1 MFYGLSNFFRK
12 ILPKQLFYR
21 GLLIVATPIIILQVT
36 ISLVFFDSLW
46 IKTNKGM
53 TRALVSEIKTFIEA
67 YDNEDANKIYIIN
80 KENATILS
88 ELTVLNSLNIDWED
102 VSIDS
107 NYIYIGDFGN
117 NYGNRDDLV
126 IYKVTIPTSILSNDQ
141 LTEVSQI
148 SFNYDNQSNLNS
160 AQFNTNFDAEALISY
175 NNKLYIFTKTWVD
188 YETNIYELSKSE
200 GSYSI
205 EQIDN
210 IEIGGLVTAATYDFN
225 NNQILLT
232 GYNQT
237 SSFII
242 RLSELNGSNF
252 SQSKLD
258 RYVIN
263 APSGYSL
270 QIEGITV
277 DNSDVFLTSEKFLE
291 LPAALFKFKLSD
303 ITN

>member
-1 MFYGLSNFFRK
+1 MKKL
-12 ILPKQLFYR
+12 LLLFA
-21 GLLIVATPIIILQVT
+21 LLIFACSSDDSSNTNNNFT
-36 ISLVFFDSLW
+36 ISIEFVGQLEITESSGLINIQNQLVTHNDSA
-46 IKTNKGM
+46 G
-53 TRALVSEIKTFIEA
+53 
-67 YDNEDANKIYIIN
+67 DNKIYIIN
-80 KENATILS
+80 KENASILS

-175 NNKLYIFTKTWVD
+175 NNKLYIFTKNWVD

-210 IEIGGLVTAATYDFN
+210 IDIGGLVTAATYDFN
-225 NNQILLT
+225 SNQILLT

-242 RLSELNGSNF
+242 KLSELNGSNF

-303 ITN
+303 INN

>member
-1 MFYGLSNFFRK
+1 MKKILLLCVLVIFSCSGYDSSNTDSNF
-12 ILPKQLFYR
+12 
-21 GLLIVATPIIILQVT
+21 T
-36 ISLVFFDSLW
+36 ISIEFIGQLEITESSGL
-46 IKTNKGM
+46 INIQNQ
-53 TRALVSEIKTFIEA
+53 LVSHN
-67 YDNEDANKIYIIN
+67 DSGGNNKIYIID
-80 KENATILS
+80 KENASILSQLTIL
-88 ELTVLNSLNIDWED
+88 NSSNIDWED

-117 NYGNRDDLV
+117 NYGSREDLV
-126 IYKVTIPTSILSNDQ
+126 VYKVAIPISILSNDQ

-148 SFNYDNQSNLNS
+148 SFNYDNQTNLNS
-160 AQFNTNFDAEALISY
+160 AQFNTNFDAEALVSY
-175 NNKLYIFTKTWVD
+175 NNKLYIFTKNWVN

-210 IEIGGLVTAATYDFN
+210 IDVGGLVTAATYDFN

-242 RLSELNGSNF
+242 RLSELNGINF
-252 SQSKLD
+252 SQAKFE

-263 APSGYSL
+263 APSGHSV
-270 QIEGITV
+270 QIEGIAV
-277 DNSDVFLTSEKFLE
+277 DDSDVFLTSEKFLE

-303 ITN
+303 LTN

>member
-1 MFYGLSNFFRK
+1 MK
-12 ILPKQLFYR
+12 KLPLLFA
-21 GLLIVATPIIILQVT
+21 LLIFACSSGDSSNTNNDFT
-36 ISLVFFDSLW
+36 ISIEFVGQLEITESSGLINIQNQLVTHNDS
-46 IKTNKGM
+46 GG
-53 TRALVSEIKTFIEA
+53 
-67 YDNEDANKIYIIN
+67 DNEIYIIN
-80 KENATILS
+80 KENGSIQS

-102 VSIDS
+102 ISIDS

-126 IYKVTIPTSILSNDQ
+126 IYKVTIPTSILSNNQ

-148 SFNYDNQSNLNS
+148 SFNYDNQTNLNS
-160 AQFNTNFDAEALISY
+160 AQFNTNFDAEALVSY
-175 NNKLYIFTKTWVD
+175 NNKLYIFTKNWLN

-210 IEIGGLVTAATYDFN
+210 IDVGGLVTAATYDFN

-252 SQSKLD
+252 SQAKLE
-258 RYVIN
+258 RYDIN
-263 APSGYSL
+263 APSGYSV
-270 QIEGITV
+270 QIEGIAV
-277 DNSDVFLTSEKFLE
+277 DDSDVFLTSEKFLE
-291 LPAALFKFKLSD
+291 LPAALFKFKLSNL
-303 ITN
+303 TN

>member
-1 MFYGLSNFFRK
+1 MKKL
-12 ILPKQLFYR
+12 LLLFA
-21 GLLIVATPIIILQVT
+21 LLIFACSSDDSSNTNNNFT
-36 ISLVFFDSLW
+36 ISIEFVGKLEITESSGL
-46 IKTNKGM
+46 INIQNQ
-53 TRALVSEIKTFIEA
+53 LVSHNDSA
-67 YDNEDANKIYIIN
+67 GDNKIYIIN

-175 NNKLYIFTKTWVD
+175 NNKLYIFTKNWVD

-210 IEIGGLVTAATYDFN
+210 IDIGGLVTAATYDFN

-242 RLSELNGSNF
+242 KLSELNGSNF

-303 ITN
+303 INN

>member
-1 MFYGLSNFFRK
+1 MKKLLLLSA
-12 ILPKQLFYR
+12 
-21 GLLIVATPIIILQVT
+21 LLIFACSGDYNSDTGSDFT
-36 ISLVFFDSLW
+36 ISIEFVGQLEITESSGL
-46 IKTNKGM
+46 INIQNQ
-53 TRALVSEIKTFIEA
+53 LVSHNDSGG
-67 YDNEDANKIYIIN
+67 DNEIYIIN
-80 KENATILS
+80 KENGSIQS

-102 VSIDS
+102 ISIDS

-126 IYKVTIPTSILSNDQ
+126 IYKVTIPTSILSNNQ

-148 SFNYDNQSNLNS
+148 SFNYDNQTNLNS

-175 NNKLYIFTKTWVD
+175 NNKLYIFTKNWVD

-200 GSYSI
+200 GLYSI

-210 IEIGGLVTAATYDFN
+210 IDIGGLVTAATYDFN

-242 RLSELNGSNF
+242 KLSELNGSNF

-263 APSGYSL
+263 APSGYSA
-270 QIEGITV
+270 QIEGIAV
-277 DNSDVFLTSEKFLE
+277 DNSDVFLTSEKFIE

-303 ITN
+303 LTN

>member
-1 MFYGLSNFFRK
+1 MKKLLLLSVLVIFSCSRYDSSNTESDF
-12 ILPKQLFYR
+12 
-21 GLLIVATPIIILQVT
+21 T
-36 ISLVFFDSLW
+36 ISIEFIGQLEITESSGLINIQNQLISHNDSSG
-46 IKTNKGM
+46 N
-53 TRALVSEIKTFIEA
+53 
-67 YDNEDANKIYIIN
+67 NKIYIID
-80 KENATILS
+80 KENASILS
-88 ELTVLNSLNIDWED
+88 QLTVLNSSNIDWED

-117 NYGNRDDLV
+117 NYGSRDNLV
-126 IYKVTIPTSILSNDQ
+126 VYKVAIPISILSNDQ

-148 SFNYDNQSNLNS
+148 SFNYDNQTNLNS
-160 AQFNTNFDAEALISY
+160 AQFNTNFDAEALVSY
-175 NNKLYIFTKTWVD
+175 NNKLYIFTKNWVN

-205 EQIDN
+205 EQTDN
-210 IEIGGLVTAATYDFN
+210 IDVGGLVTAATYDFN

-242 RLSELNGSNF
+242 KLSELNGSNF
-252 SQSKLD
+252 SQAKLE

-263 APSGYSL
+263 APGGYSV
-270 QIEGITV
+270 QIEGIAV
-277 DNSDVFLTSEKFLE
+277 DNGDVFLTSEKFLE

-303 ITN
+303 LTN

>member
-1 MFYGLSNFFRK
+1 MKKL
-12 ILPKQLFYR
+12 ILLFA
-21 GLLIVATPIIILQVT
+21 LLIFACSSDDSSNTNNDLT
-36 ISLVFFDSLW
+36 ISIEFVGQLEITESSGL
-46 IKTNKGM
+46 INIQNQ
-53 TRALVSEIKTFIEA
+53 LVSHN
-67 YDNEDANKIYIIN
+67 DSGGDNKIYIIN
-80 KENATILS
+80 KENASIQS

-141 LTEVSQI
+141 LMEVSQI

-175 NNKLYIFTKTWVD
+175 NNKLYIFTKNWVD

-242 RLSELNGSNF
+242 KLSELNGSNF

>member
-1 MFYGLSNFFRK
+1 MKRLLLLSA
-12 ILPKQLFYR
+12 
-21 GLLIVATPIIILQVT
+21 LLIFACSSDDSSNTNNNFT
-36 ISLVFFDSLW
+36 ISIEFVGQLEITESSGL
-46 IKTNKGM
+46 INIHNQ
-53 TRALVSEIKTFIEA
+53 LVSHNDSA
-67 YDNEDANKIYIIN
+67 GDNKIYIIN
-80 KENATILS
+80 KENASILS

-175 NNKLYIFTKTWVD
+175 NNKLYIFTKNWVD

-210 IEIGGLVTAATYDFN
+210 IDIGGLVTAATYDFN

-242 RLSELNGSNF
+242 KLSELNGSNF

-303 ITN
+303 ITY